1 MMMTQK
7 QPDVH
12 PNTYQLTQLQI
23 KLAYLEDTVDK
34 LNDVVAKQDRQLQ
47 ALEDTL
53 RLIYQGLDDTP
64 SVSLFDLLKDKP
76 PHY

>member
-1 MMMTQK
+1 MMTQK
-7 QPDVH
+7 QPDIQ
-12 PNTYQLTQLQI
+12 QLIQLQI

-34 LNDVVAKQDRQLQ
+34 LNNIVTKQNQQLQ
-47 ALEDTL
+47 TLEDTL
-53 RLIYQGLDDTP
+53 RLIYQGLDNTP